1 MSLSKGLAI
10 CLVPKYSRVMSQFF
24 IPTKDQMSPCDADY
38 SETARYLGYQKI
50 TVPDEQ
56 ISLLIKDAAAQMLEV
71 IKPQAL
77 YEEFDLTVE
86 YDEAAAT
93 GFVSFADVKIQS
105 CDLARNLRNC
115 SQVIIFASTLGPQ
128 CDQLIRRTQV
138 KDPVMAAVLQASG
151 AMYIEKCVDLLN
163 EKIKAEAATRGK
175 TCRPR
180 FSPGYGDLSL
190 EVQKDFF
197 RLLPCQKIG
206 LSLMDTL
213 IMSPEKSVTAFI
225 GLVVPELVEGS
236 L

>member
-1 MSLSKGLAI
+1 M
-10 CLVPKYSRVMSQFF
+10 PQFF
-24 IPTKDQMSPCDADY
+24 IPTKEQMSPCQADY

-50 TVPDEQ
+50 TVPDQQ
-56 ISLLIKDAAAQMLEV
+56 ISRLIKDAAAQMLEV
-71 IKPQAL
+71 IKPQAV
-77 YEEFDLTVE
+77 YELFDLRVE
-86 YDEAAAT
+86 YDQAA
-93 GFVSFADVKIQS
+93 GRGMVEFADVKIKS

-138 KDPVMAAVLQASG
+138 KDPVMAAVFQASG

-163 EKIKAEAATRGK
+163 EKIRADAEALEHK
-175 TCRPR
+175 VRPR
-180 FSPGYGDLSL
+180 FSPGYGDVSL

-225 GLVVPELVEGS
+225 GIIE
-236 L
+236 